1 MYKAKVYKVMV
12 GAPSDIEGEIN
23 IVRGILQ
30 QWNLL
35 HSETQNIVLLP
46 LHWSS
51 DAFPLFGKHPQ
62 KIIND
67 QVVAKSDIM
76 ICIFGGRVGSPTDSY
91 ESGTIE
97 EINEHL
103 KAGKQV
109 MIYFKKT
116 VDNNSSEQLA
126 KLNAFKDSIKGDALF
141 WEYTDES
148 IFKDICSNHLQ
159 LYINNY
165 LIQDKSIITEDEK
178 KKLDS
183 VVQPLLTEFDLERL
197 TAWTNTDNPQFF
209 QVHFEGGGA
218 IYGLGS
224 SNQYEIKNGKEKIEW
239 NDFFEKLL
247 NLNLIGIEK
256 YDKSGNPVYQLK
268 KAAYDYVNKL
278 K

>member
-12 GAPSDIEGEIN
+12 GAPSDIEGEIS

-109 MIYFKKT
+109 MIYFKKK
-116 VDNNSSEQLA
+116 VGNNSSEQLV

-148 IFKDICSNHLQ
+148 VFKDICSNHLQ

-165 LIQDKSIITEDEK
+165 LDRK
-178 KKLDS
+178 S
-183 VVQPLLTEFDLERL
+183 VV
-197 TAWTNTDNPQFF
+197 
-209 QVHFEGGGA
+209 
-218 IYGLGS
+218 
-224 SNQYEIKNGKEKIEW
+224 
-239 NDFFEKLL
+239 
-247 NLNLIGIEK
+247 
-256 YDKSGNPVYQLK
+256 
-268 KAAYDYVNKL
+268 
-278 K
+278 